1 MKVFSRFAA
10 LACAWALACSLAAA
24 APAGAEAPA
33 ASALPGDSLY
43 QLDLA
48 LTDQDARATTLK
60 DLAGSPVLITMLYTS
75 CKFVCPLT
83 IENLQKLERALTP
96 EQKAA
101 VRVVLVSIDPDR
113 DTPQAL
119 KKVAVDRHVD
129 TARWTLARTD
139 ADGVRKLAA
148 VLGVQYRKLEDG
160 EFNHSTIVTLLDREG
175 RMIAHTNRTNEV
187 DPELLAAT
195 QRELDKH

>member
-1 MKVFSRFAA
+1 MKLLARFAV
-10 LACAWALACSLAAA
+10 LACAPALFCCLAIA
-24 APAGAEAPA
+24 APAFAEAPA
-33 ASALPGDSLY
+33 APALPGDSLY

-48 LTDQDARATTLK
+48 LADQDARATTLK
-60 DLAGSPVLITMLYTS
+60 DLGGSPLLITMFYTS

-83 IENLQKLERALTP
+83 IENLQRLERALTP

-101 VRVVLVSIDPDR
+101 VRVVLVSIDPER

-129 TARWTLARTD
+129 LARWTLARTD

-160 EFNHSTIVTLLDREG
+160 EFNHSTIVTLLDRQG
-175 RMIAHTNRTNEV
+175 RIVAHTNRTNEV

-195 QRELDKH
+195 RRELDKH